1 MHVCRETLTQ
11 FYSTDSNT
19 DRSMEVFQC
28 SLLLP
33 LLIWLWLCPTS
44 LFRIYVCT
52 VYSVTAVTDV
62 HSEPD
67 IRKGRRIDSPLI
79 VSIFVLYR
87 EHVLFT
93 TWN

>member
-1 MHVCRETLTQ
+1 MHACL
-11 FYSTDSNT
+11 SGDTDAVIAPTVIQTGQWKCFSAL
-19 DRSMEVFQC
+19 SHYPC
-28 SLLLP
+28 LP
-33 LLIWLWLCPTS
+33 CIVIPDL
-44 LFRIYVCT
+44 CT

-87 EHVLFT
+87 EHVPFT